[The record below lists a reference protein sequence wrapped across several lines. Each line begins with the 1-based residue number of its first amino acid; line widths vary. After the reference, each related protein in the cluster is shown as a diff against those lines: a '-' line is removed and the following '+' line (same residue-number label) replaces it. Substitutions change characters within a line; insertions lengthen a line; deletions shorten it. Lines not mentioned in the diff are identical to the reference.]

1 MKMLELLA
9 PAGDWPSLRA
19 AIDSG
24 ADAIY
29 FGIKELNM
37 RMKTKNFK
45 LSELNKIIKLCRK
58 NKIKCY
64 LTLNSIIYD
73 NELNKLKNIII
84 KAKQAKI
91 DAIIAWDLAVINLA
105 NRYKIPIHLSTQA
118 SVSNSE
124 SLRLY
129 KKLGIKRV
137 ILARELN
144 LKQIK
149 SINFPK
155 EVFIHGA
162 LCYSISGRCFL
173 SQDLYNFSA
182 NRGECLQVCRR
193 TYKLTDLETN
203 KEINVNNHFLL
214 SAKDLCT
221 LPFLDKILKT
231 NPISLKIEGRNRS
244 PEYVYTV
251 TKCYKEALNLIKT
264 KKFNKENIN
273 KLMDELKTVYNRKF
287 SSGFYLG
294 LPTADDLTDIYG
306 SAATKRKAAIG
317 QIINYYSNKSVA
329 VIELKHNLKLNDN
342 IIIIGNTTGVVK
354 QKVTSMEIL
363 NKKVDHADKGQAV
376 AILTNK
382 IVRKKDKVYLIRD
395 SYFP

>member
-19 AIDSG
+19 AIEAG
-24 ADAIY
+24 AGAVY

-37 RMKTKNFK
+37 RMKTKNFN
-45 LSELNKIIKLCRK
+45 LSELNKITKLCHK
-58 NKIKCY
+58 KKIKCY
-64 LTLNSIIYD
+64 LTLNSIVYD
-73 NELNKLKNIII
+73 NEIDKLRKIIT
-84 KAKQAKI
+84 KSKQAKI

-105 NRYKIPIHLSTQA
+105 NKYKIPIHLSTQA

-124 SLRLY
+124 SLKLY
-129 KKLGIKRV
+129 KKFGIKRV

-149 SINFPK
+149 AINFPK

-173 SQDLYNFSA
+173 SQDLYKFSA

-203 KEINVNNHFLL
+203 KEIKVNNQFLL

-231 NPISLKIEGRNRS
+231 NPVSIKIEGRNRS

-251 TKCYKEALNLIKT
+251 TKCYREALNLIKT

-273 KLMDELKTVYNRKF
+273 RLVDELKTVYNRKF

-294 LPTADDLTDIYG
+294 LPTADDITDLYG
-306 SAATKRKAAIG
+306 SAATKRKVAIG
-317 QIINYYSNKSVA
+317 QVINYYSNKSIA
-329 VIELKHNLKLNDN
+329 VIELKHSLSLNDDLL
-342 IIIIGNTTGVVK
+342 IIGNTTGVIK

-363 NKKVDHADKGQAV
+363 NKKVNRAEKGQAV
-376 AILTNK
+376 AILTK
-382 IVRKKDKVYLIRD
+382 DIVRKKDKVYLIRD
-395 SYFP
+395 Q

>member
-19 AIDSG
+19 AIEAG
-24 ADAIY
+24 AGAVY

-37 RMKTKNFK
+37 RMKTKNFN
-45 LSELNKIIKLCRK
+45 LSELNKITKLCNK
-58 NKIKCY
+58 KKIKCY
-64 LTLNSIIYD
+64 LTLNSIVYD
-73 NELNKLKNIII
+73 NEIDKLRKIIT
-84 KAKQAKI
+84 KSKQAKI

-105 NRYKIPIHLSTQA
+105 NKYKIPIHLSTQA

-129 KKLGIKRV
+129 KKFGIKRV

-149 SINFPK
+149 AINFPK

-173 SQDLYNFSA
+173 SQDLYKFSA

-203 KEINVNNHFLL
+203 KEIKVNNQFLL

-221 LPFLDKILKT
+221 LPFLNRILKT
-231 NPISLKIEGRNRS
+231 NPVSIKIEGRNRS
-244 PEYVYTV
+244 PEYVYTI
-251 TKCYKEALNLIKT
+251 TNCYRKALNLIKT
-264 KKFNKENIN
+264 GKFNKENIN
-273 KLMDELKTVYNRKF
+273 KLMDKLKTVYNRKL

-294 LPTADDLTDIYG
+294 LPTADDITDIYG
-306 SAATKRKAAIG
+306 SAATKRKVAIG
-317 QIINYYSNKSVA
+317 QVINYYSNKSVA
-329 VIELKHNLKLNDN
+329 VIELKHSLSLNDDLL
-342 IIIIGNTTGVVK
+342 IIGNTTGVIK
-354 QKVTSMEIL
+354 QKVTSIEIL
-363 NKKVDHADKGQAV
+363 NKKVNRAEKGQAV
-376 AILTNK
+376 AILTK
-382 IVRKKDKVYLIRD
+382 DIVRKR
-395 SYFP
+395 SEE

>member
-1 MKMLELLA
+1 MVELLS

-19 AIDSG
+19 AIEAG
-24 ADAIY
+24 ADAVY
-29 FGIKELNM
+29 FGIKDLNM
-37 RMKTKNFK
+37 RMKTKNFS
-45 LSELNKIIKLCRK
+45 LSELNKITKLCHK

-73 NELNKLKNIII
+73 NELEKLNKILK

-91 DAIIAWDLAVINLA
+91 DAIIAWDLAVLNLA
-105 NRYKIPIHLSTQA
+105 NKYNIPIHLSTQA

-124 SLRLY
+124 SLKLY

-149 SINFPK
+149 SISFPK
-155 EVFIHGA
+155 EIFIHGA

-203 KEINVNNHFLL
+203 KEIRVNNKFLL

-231 NPISLKIEGRNRS
+231 DPVSIKIEGRNRS

-251 TKCYKEALNLIKT
+251 TKCYREALNLIKN
-264 KKFNKENIN
+264 KKFNKENID
-273 KLMDELKTVYNRKF
+273 KLMDELKTVYNRKL

-294 LPTADDLTDIYG
+294 FPTADDITDIYG
-306 SAATKRKAAIG
+306 SAATKRKVAIG
-317 QIINYYSNKSVA
+317 QITNYYSNKKVA
-329 VIELKHNLKLNDN
+329 VIELKHDLKLNDD
-342 IIIIGNTTGVVK
+342 ILIIGNTTGVVK

-363 NKKVDHADKGQAV
+363 NKRINRAEKGQAV
-376 AILTNK
+376 AILINS
-382 IVRKKDKVYLIRD
+382 IVRKKDNVYLIRN
-395 SYFP
+395 SE

>member
-1 MKMLELLA
+1 MVELLS

-19 AIDSG
+19 AIEAG
-24 ADAIY
+24 ADAVY
-29 FGIKELNM
+29 FGIKDLNM
-37 RMKTKNFK
+37 RMKTKNFT
-45 LSELNKIIKLCRK
+45 LSELNKITKLCHE

-73 NELNKLKNIII
+73 DEVDKLRKIII
-84 KAKQAKI
+84 KAKQAKV
-91 DAIIAWDLAVINLA
+91 DAIIAWDLAVLNLA
-105 NRYKIPIHLSTQA
+105 NKYSIPIHLSTQA

-124 SLRLY
+124 SLKLY

-149 SINFPK
+149 SIDFPK
-155 EVFIHGA
+155 EIFIHGA

-203 KEINVNNHFLL
+203 KEIKVNNQFLL

-221 LPFLDKILKT
+221 LPFLNRILKT
-231 NPISLKIEGRNRS
+231 NPVSIKIEGRNRS
-244 PEYVYTV
+244 PEYVYTI
-251 TKCYKEALNLIKT
+251 TNCYRKALNLIKT
-264 KKFNKENIN
+264 GKFNKENIN
-273 KLMDELKTVYNRKF
+273 KLMDKLKTVYNRKL

-294 LPTADDLTDIYG
+294 LPTADDITDIYG
-306 SAATKRKAAIG
+306 SAATKRKVAIG
-317 QIINYYSNKSVA
+317 QVINYYSNKSVA
-329 VIELKHNLKLNDN
+329 VIELKHSLSLNDD
-342 IIIIGNTTGVVK
+342 ILIIGNTTGVVK

-363 NKKVDHADKGQAV
+363 NKKVNYAEKGQAV
-376 AILTNK
+376 AILTNNT
-382 IVRKKDKVYLIRD
+382 IRKKDNVYLIRD
-395 SYFP
+395 SN

>member
-1 MKMLELLA
+1 MVELLS

-19 AIDSG
+19 AIDAG
-24 ADAIY
+24 ADAVY
-29 FGIKELNM
+29 FGIKDLNM
-37 RMKTKNFK
+37 RMKTKNFN
-45 LSELNKIIKLCRK
+45 LSELNKITKLCHE
-58 NKIKCY
+58 NKIKGY

-73 NELNKLKNIII
+73 DDVDKLRKIII
-84 KAKQAKI
+84 KAKQAKV
-91 DAIIAWDLAVINLA
+91 DAIIAWDLAVLNLA
-105 NRYKIPIHLSTQA
+105 NKYSIPIHLSTQA

-124 SLRLY
+124 SLKLY

-149 SINFPK
+149 SIDFPK
-155 EVFIHGA
+155 EIFIHGA

-203 KEINVNNHFLL
+203 KEIKVNNQFLL

-221 LPFLDKILKT
+221 LPFLNRILKT
-231 NPISLKIEGRNRS
+231 NPVSIKIEGRNRS
-244 PEYVYTV
+244 PEYVYTI
-251 TKCYKEALNLIKT
+251 TNCYRKALNLIKT
-264 KKFNKENIN
+264 GKFNKENIN
-273 KLMDELKTVYNRKF
+273 KLMDKLKTVYNRKL

-294 LPTADDLTDIYG
+294 LPTADDITDIYG
-306 SAATKRKAAIG
+306 SAATKRKVAIG
-317 QIINYYSNKSVA
+317 QVINYYSNKSVA
-329 VIELKHNLKLNDN
+329 VIELKHSLSLNDD
-342 IIIIGNTTGVVK
+342 ILIIGNTTGVVK

-363 NKKVDHADKGQAV
+363 NKKVNYAEKGQAV
-376 AILTNK
+376 AILTNNT
-382 IVRKKDKVYLIRD
+382 IRKKDNVYLIRD
-395 SYFP
+395 SN

>member
-1 MKMLELLA
+1 MVELLS

-19 AIDSG
+19 AIEAG

-37 RMKTKNFK
+37 RMKTKNFN
-45 LSELNKIIKLCRK
+45 LSDLNKITKLCHK

-73 NELNKLKNIII
+73 NELEKLNKILK
-84 KAKQAKI
+84 KAKQSKI
-91 DAIIAWDLAVINLA
+91 DAIIAWDLAVLNLA
-105 NRYKIPIHLSTQA
+105 NKYKIPIHLSTQA

-124 SLRLY
+124 SLKLY

-144 LKQIK
+144 LNQIK

-155 EVFIHGA
+155 EIFIHGA

-173 SQDLYNFSA
+173 SQDLYGFSA
-182 NRGECLQVCRR
+182 NRGECIQVCRR

-203 KEINVNNHFLL
+203 KEIKVNNQFLL

-231 NPISLKIEGRNRS
+231 NPISIKIEGRNRS
-244 PEYVYTV
+244 PEYVYTI
-251 TKCYKEALNLIKT
+251 TKCYREALNLIKN

-273 KLMDELKTVYNRKF
+273 KLMDELKTVYNRKL

-294 LPTADDLTDIYG
+294 LPTADDITDIYG
-306 SAATKRKAAIG
+306 SAATKKKIAIG
-317 QIINYYSNKSVA
+317 QIINYYNKKSVA
-329 VIELKHNLKLNDN
+329 VIELKHNIKLNDN
-342 IIIIGNTTGVVK
+342 ILIIGNTTGVVK

-363 NKKVDHADKGQAV
+363 NKKVNHAEKGQSV
-376 AILTNK
+376 AILTSN
-382 IVRKKDKVYLIRD
+382 IVRKRDKVYLIKD
-395 SYFP
+395 Q

>member
-1 MKMLELLA
+1 MVELLS

-19 AIDSG
+19 AIDAG
-24 ADAIY
+24 ADAVY
-29 FGIKELNM
+29 FGIKDLNM
-37 RMKTKNFK
+37 RMKTKNFT
-45 LSELNKIIKLCRK
+45 LSELNKITKLCHE

-73 NELNKLKNIII
+73 DDVDKLRKIII
-84 KAKQAKI
+84 KAKQAKV
-91 DAIIAWDLAVINLA
+91 DAIIAWDLAVLNLA
-105 NRYKIPIHLSTQA
+105 NKYSIPIHLSTQA

-124 SLRLY
+124 SLKLY

-149 SINFPK
+149 SIDFPK
-155 EVFIHGA
+155 EIFIHGA

-203 KEINVNNHFLL
+203 KEIKVNNQFLL

-221 LPFLDKILKT
+221 LPFLNRILKT
-231 NPISLKIEGRNRS
+231 NPVSIKIEGRNRS
-244 PEYVYTV
+244 PEYVYTI
-251 TKCYKEALNLIKT
+251 TNCYRKALNLIKT
-264 KKFNKENIN
+264 GKFNKENIN
-273 KLMDELKTVYNRKF
+273 KLMDKLKTVYNRKL

-294 LPTADDLTDIYG
+294 LPTADDITDIYG
-306 SAATKRKAAIG
+306 SAATKRKVAIG
-317 QIINYYSNKSVA
+317 QVINYYSNKSVA
-329 VIELKHNLKLNDN
+329 VIELKHSLSLNDD
-342 IIIIGNTTGVVK
+342 ILIIGNTTGVVK

-363 NKKVDHADKGQAV
+363 NKKVNYAEKGQAV
-376 AILTNK
+376 AILTNNT
-382 IVRKKDKVYLIRD
+382 IRKKDNVYLIRD
-395 SYFP
+395 SN

>member
-1 MKMLELLA
+1 MVELLS

-19 AIDSG
+19 AIEAG

-37 RMKTKNFK
+37 RMKTKNFN
-45 LSELNKIIKLCRK
+45 LSDLNKITKLCHK

-73 NELNKLKNIII
+73 NELEKLNKILK
-84 KAKQAKI
+84 KAKQSKI
-91 DAIIAWDLAVINLA
+91 DAIIAWDLAVLNLA
-105 NRYKIPIHLSTQA
+105 NKYKIPIHLSTQA

-124 SLRLY
+124 SLKLY

-144 LKQIK
+144 LNQIK

-155 EVFIHGA
+155 EIFIHGA

-173 SQDLYNFSA
+173 SQDLYGFSA
-182 NRGECLQVCRR
+182 NRGECIQVCRR

-203 KEINVNNHFLL
+203 KEIKVNNQFLL

-231 NPISLKIEGRNRS
+231 NPISIKIEGRNRS
-244 PEYVYTV
+244 PEYVYTI
-251 TKCYKEALNLIKT
+251 TKCYREALNLIKN

-273 KLMDELKTVYNRKF
+273 KLMDELKTVYNRKL

-294 LPTADDLTDIYG
+294 LPTADDITDIYG
-306 SAATKRKAAIG
+306 SEATKKKIAIG
-317 QIINYYSNKSVA
+317 QIINYYNKKSVA
-329 VIELKHNLKLNDN
+329 VIELKHNIKLNDN
-342 IIIIGNTTGVVK
+342 ILIIGNTTGVVK

-363 NKKVDHADKGQAV
+363 NKKVNHAEKGQSV
-376 AILTNK
+376 AILTSN
-382 IVRKKDKVYLIRD
+382 IVRKRDKVYLIKD
-395 SYFP
+395 Q

>member
-1 MKMLELLA
+1 MVELLS

-19 AIDSG
+19 AIEAG
-24 ADAIY
+24 ADAVY

-37 RMKTKNFK
+37 RMKTKNFT
-45 LSELNKIIKLCRK
+45 LSELNKITKLCHE

-73 NELNKLKNIII
+73 DEVDKLRKIII
-84 KAKQAKI
+84 KAKQAKV
-91 DAIIAWDLAVINLA
+91 DAIIAWDLAVLNLA
-105 NRYKIPIHLSTQA
+105 NKYSIPIHLSTQA

-124 SLRLY
+124 SLKLY

-149 SINFPK
+149 SIDFPK
-155 EVFIHGA
+155 EIFIHGA

-203 KEINVNNHFLL
+203 KEIKVNNQFLL

-221 LPFLDKILKT
+221 LPFLNRILKT
-231 NPISLKIEGRNRS
+231 NPVSIKIEGRNRS
-244 PEYVYTV
+244 PEYVYTI
-251 TKCYKEALNLIKT
+251 TNCYRKALNLIKT
-264 KKFNKENIN
+264 GKFNKENIN
-273 KLMDELKTVYNRKF
+273 KLMDKLKTVYNRKL

-294 LPTADDLTDIYG
+294 LPTADDITDIYG
-306 SAATKRKAAIG
+306 SAATKRKVAIG
-317 QIINYYSNKSVA
+317 QVINYYSNKSVA
-329 VIELKHNLKLNDN
+329 VIELKHSLSLNDD
-342 IIIIGNTTGVVK
+342 ILIIGNTTGVVK

-363 NKKVDHADKGQAV
+363 NKKVNYAEKGQAV
-376 AILTNK
+376 AILTNNT
-382 IVRKKDKVYLIRD
+382 IRKKDNVYLIRD
-395 SYFP
+395 SN